1 MTSRLGT
8 GVALGFLLIISS
20 NLLAGFCYP
29 LQKLA
34 LEGLPPATITLV
46 RTCIGLVPMAIL
58 VGRRGIDLA
67 SYTTSERWRLLLLG
81 TLAYATPM
89 LLGVVGTDLSTASNA
104 SILILLEPAT
114 IVVAAWLLL
123 RERIGPA
130 KLAGLCLGLF
140 GALVIVMEGA
150 SLSDL
155 LVGEHFTGNLILVVH
170 AILWGFYTPIA
181 KPIIARH
188 APIEVTLFTF
198 VCAIPPL
205 IPFAALEWNE
215 WTWGT
220 EAFHALLW
228 CVVLGIFISFLAT
241 IFWVASLR
249 YLQASAVAPF
259 VFLQP
264 FAGVLLGTL
273 ALGETLT
280 PFAVG
285 GGALIA
291 LGVLVAMRSR
301 AAGG

>member
-29 LQKLA
+29 MQKLA

-46 RTCIGLVPMAIL
+46 RTCIGLVPMTIL
-58 VGRRGIDLA
+58 VWRRGIDLA

-81 TLAYATPM
+81 TMAYAAPM

-114 IVVAAWLLL
+114 IVIAAWLFL
-123 RERIGPA
+123 RERIGRR
-130 KLAGLCLGLF
+130 KLVGLCLGLF
-140 GALVIVMEGA
+140 GAFVIVMEGA
-150 SLSDL
+150 SLGDL
-155 LVGEHFTGNLILVVH
+155 LVGEHFTGNLILVAH

-188 APIEVTLFTF
+188 DPIEVTLFTLA
-198 VCAIPPL
+198 CSIPGL
-205 IPFAALEWNE
+205 IPLAALEWNQ

-220 EAFHALLW
+220 EALHALVW

-241 IFWVASLR
+241 FFWVASLR
-249 YLQASAVAPF
+249 YLQASAIAPF

-264 FAGVLLGTL
+264 LAGVLVATL

-280 PFAVG
+280 AYAVV

-301 AAGG
+301 AASG